1 MSLRLKLLAAFAYVL
16 VLVLIALEIPLV
28 LSLSSRVDSEVRSQ
42 AAAQAQVVAA
52 AASARI
58 GDREQLERVV
68 EQAGRDLGARVIVVG
83 PRGALLADSAGTGL
97 DDESYASR
105 PEIAAA
111 LAGTSKQG
119 TRHSET
125 LGEELLFTAVPVL
138 DDGRT
143 VGAVRV
149 TQSNEAVAER
159 VRRNVLVVVGV
170 GLAALVLGLGLAW
183 VLAGSL
189 ARPLRALAGT
199 ARRVEDGELDAR
211 AEVTGAREQQEV
223 AIAFN
228 EMTDR
233 LGQVLEAQREF
244 VGNASHQLRTP
255 LTGLRLR
262 LEAAGLKSDDPAVQH
277 ELELAEA
284 EVERLTRLLNSL
296 LTLARDGDRPVL
308 RAPVS
313 LRSASESAYERWL
326 PRAEASGHELTLDGN
341 GDAFVRA
348 ADEDVAIT
356 LDNLIENALVYTPA
370 GTTVTVTWDANGR
383 LAVLDEG
390 PGVPPGEERRVF
402 ERFRRGRTDRPG
414 TGLGLAI
421 VEALARRWGGSASI
435 STRDDGTGA
444 RAEVVLPLAVTTLM
458 RTVLLGL
465 LGLVLAVT
473 VGLGVHLVTRST
485 ISLPVVQLEP
495 APALAPAAA
504 TTTVTTTT
512 GEKTTERTETG
523 DETESVAPAAPAP
536 ATSSQEVETE
546 DDGSGRGRGRGRSGG
561 DGEDNSGKGGGDD
574 D

>member
-1 MSLRLKLLAAFAYVL
+1 VSLRLKLLVAFAYVL

-28 LSLSSRVDSEVRSQ
+28 LSLSSRVDGEVRSQ

-58 GDREQLERVV
+58 GDREQLARVV

-83 PRGALLADSAGTGL
+83 PRGGLLADSAGL
-97 DDESYASR
+97 RNESYADR
-105 PEIAAA
+105 PEIVSA
-111 LAGTSKQG
+111 LAGASQQG

-125 LGEELLFTAVPVL
+125 LGEELLFTAVPIL
-138 DDGRT
+138 DQGRT
-143 VGAVRV
+143 IGAVRV
-149 TQSNEAVAER
+149 TQSNEAVSER

-170 GLAALVLGLGLAW
+170 GLAALALGLGLAW

-199 ARRVEDGELDAR
+199 ARRVEEGELDAR

-223 AIAFN
+223 AVAFN

-262 LEAAGLKSDDPAVQH
+262 LEAAGLKSDDPAVQR

-296 LTLARDGDRPVL
+296 LTLARDGDRPTL
-308 RAPVS
+308 RAPAS
-313 LRSASESAYERWL
+313 LRGACEAAYQRWL
-326 PRAEASGHELTLDGN
+326 PRAEASGHTLALEGD

-370 GTTVTVTWDANGR
+370 GTIVTVTWDSSGR

-390 PGVPPGEERRVF
+390 PGVPPGEERQVF
-402 ERFRRGRTDRPG
+402 ERFRRGRSDRPG

-435 STRDDGTGA
+435 SNREGGTGA
-444 RAEVVLPLAVTTLM
+444 RAEVVLPPAVT
-458 RTVLLGL
+458 
-465 LGLVLAVT
+465 
-473 VGLGVHLVTRST
+473 S
-485 ISLPVVQLEP
+485 
-495 APALAPAAA
+495 
-504 TTTVTTTT
+504 
-512 GEKTTERTETG
+512 
-523 DETESVAPAAPAP
+523 
-536 ATSSQEVETE
+536 
-546 DDGSGRGRGRGRSGG
+546 
-561 DGEDNSGKGGGDD
+561 
-574 D
+574 

>member
-28 LSLSSRVDSEVRSQ
+28 LSLSSRVDNEVRSQ
-42 AAAQAQVVAA
+42 AASQAQVVAA

-58 GDREQLERVV
+58 GDRSELQRVV
-68 EQAGRDLGARVIVVG
+68 AQAGRDLGARVIVVG
-83 PRGALLADSAGTGL
+83 PRGGLLADSAGTEAAS
-97 DDESYASR
+97 ESYANR

-111 LAGTSKQG
+111 LDGGSRQG
-119 TRHSET
+119 TRHSDT

-138 DDGRT
+138 DQGRII
-143 VGAVRV
+143 GAVRV
-149 TQSNEAVAER
+149 TQSNAAVSER

-170 GLAALVLGLGLAW
+170 GLAALVLGLIIAW

-211 AEVTGAREQQEV
+211 ADVIGAREHQEV

-233 LGQVLEAQREF
+233 LGQALEAQREF

-262 LEAAGLKSDDPAVQH
+262 LEAAGLKSDDAAVRE

-296 LTLARDGDRPVL
+296 LTLARDGDRPTF

-313 LRSASESAYERWL
+313 LRSAAEAAYERWL
-326 PRAEASGHELTLDGN
+326 PRAEASGHSLALDGD
-341 GDAFVRA
+341 GDAFVRS

-356 LDNLIENALVYTPA
+356 LDNLIENALVYAPG
-370 GTTVTVTWDANGR
+370 GTTVTVTWDPNGR

-390 PGVPPGEERRVF
+390 PGVPPGDERRVF

-435 STRDDGTGA
+435 RMRDDRTGA
-444 RAEVVLPLAVTTLM
+444 RAEVVLPLA
-458 RTVLLGL
+458 
-465 LGLVLAVT
+465 
-473 VGLGVHLVTRST
+473 
-485 ISLPVVQLEP
+485 
-495 APALAPAAA
+495 
-504 TTTVTTTT
+504 
-512 GEKTTERTETG
+512 
-523 DETESVAPAAPAP
+523 
-536 ATSSQEVETE
+536 
-546 DDGSGRGRGRGRSGG
+546 GG
-561 DGEDNSGKGGGDD
+561 N
-574 D
+574 

>member
-28 LSLSSRVDSEVRSQ
+28 LSLSSRVDNEVRSQ
-42 AAAQAQVVAA
+42 AASQAQVVAA

-58 GDREQLERVV
+58 GNAGELQRVV
-68 EQAGRDLGARVIVVG
+68 AQAGRDLGARVIVVG
-83 PRGALLADSAGTGL
+83 PRGGLLADSAGTEVAS
-97 DDESYASR
+97 ESYANR

-111 LAGTSKQG
+111 LDGDSRQG
-119 TRHSET
+119 TRHSDT
-125 LGEELLFTAVPVL
+125 LGEGLLFTAVPVL
-138 DDGRT
+138 DEGRII
-143 VGAVRV
+143 GAVRV
-149 TQSNEAVAER
+149 TQSNAAVSER

-170 GLAALVLGLGLAW
+170 GLAALLLGLIIAW

-211 AEVTGAREQQEV
+211 ADVIGAREQQEV
-223 AIAFN
+223 ALAFN
-228 EMTDR
+228 EMTER
-233 LGQVLEAQREF
+233 LGQALEAQREF

-262 LEAAGLKSDDPAVQH
+262 LEAAGLKSEDAAVRR

-296 LTLARDGDRPVL
+296 LTLARDGDRPTFRV
-308 RAPVS
+308 PVS
-313 LRSASESAYERWL
+313 LRSAAEAAYERWL
-326 PRAEASGHELTLDGN
+326 PRARASGHSLALDGT
-341 GDAFVRA
+341 GDALVRS

-356 LDNLIENALVYTPA
+356 LDNLIENALVYAPA
-370 GTTVTVTWDANGR
+370 GTTVTVTWDQRGR

-435 STRDDGTGA
+435 RMREDRSGA
-444 RAEVVLPLAVTTLM
+444 RAEVVLPLA
-458 RTVLLGL
+458 
-465 LGLVLAVT
+465 
-473 VGLGVHLVTRST
+473 
-485 ISLPVVQLEP
+485 
-495 APALAPAAA
+495 
-504 TTTVTTTT
+504 
-512 GEKTTERTETG
+512 
-523 DETESVAPAAPAP
+523 
-536 ATSSQEVETE
+536 
-546 DDGSGRGRGRGRSGG
+546 
-561 DGEDNSGKGGGDD
+561 GGG
-574 D
+574 

>member
-1 MSLRLKLLAAFAYVL
+1 MTLRLKLLAAFAYVL
-16 VLVLIALEIPLV
+16 VLVLVALEIPLV
-28 LSLSSRVDSEVRSQ
+28 LSLSSRVDNEVRSQ
-42 AAAQAQVVAA
+42 AASQAQVVAA

-58 GDREQLERVV
+58 GDTSELQRVV

-83 PRGALLADSAGTGL
+83 PRGGLLADSSGTQTSQ
-97 DDESYASR
+97 SYADR

-111 LAGTSKQG
+111 LDGGSRQG
-119 TRHSET
+119 TRHSDT

-138 DDGRT
+138 DQGRI

-149 TQSNEAVAER
+149 TQSNAAVGER
-159 VRRNVLVVVGV
+159 VRRNVLVVVAV
-170 GLAALVLGLGLAW
+170 GLAALVLGLVLAW

-211 AEVTGAREQQEV
+211 ADVTGAREQQEV

-233 LGQVLEAQREF
+233 LGQALEAQREF

-262 LEAAGLKSDDPAVQH
+262 IEAAGTKSDDEAVRR

-296 LTLARDGDRPVL
+296 LTLARDGDRPTF

-313 LRSASESAYERWL
+313 LRNAAEAAYERWL
-326 PRAEASGHELTLDGN
+326 PRAEASGHSLALDGS
-341 GDAFVRA
+341 GDAFVRS

-356 LDNLIENALVYTPA
+356 LDNLIENALVYAPA
-370 GTTVTVTWDANGR
+370 GTRVTVTWDANGR

-390 PGVPPGEERRVF
+390 PGVAPGEERRVF

-421 VEALARRWGGSASI
+421 VDALARRWGGSASI
-435 STRDDGTGA
+435 AMRDDRAGA
-444 RAEVVLPLAVTTLM
+444 RAEVVLPLA
-458 RTVLLGL
+458 G
-465 LGLVLAVT
+465 
-473 VGLGVHLVTRST
+473 
-485 ISLPVVQLEP
+485 
-495 APALAPAAA
+495 
-504 TTTVTTTT
+504 
-512 GEKTTERTETG
+512 
-523 DETESVAPAAPAP
+523 
-536 ATSSQEVETE
+536 
-546 DDGSGRGRGRGRSGG
+546 GR
-561 DGEDNSGKGGGDD
+561 
-574 D
+574 

>member
-58 GDREQLERVV
+58 DDRAQLERVV

-83 PRGALLADSAGTGL
+83 PRGRLLADSAGTGL
-97 DDESYASR
+97 RSESYADR

-111 LAGTSKQG
+111 LAGTPKQG

-125 LGEELLFTAVPVL
+125 VGGELLFTAVPVL
-138 DDGRT
+138 DEGRT

-170 GLAALVLGLGLAW
+170 GLAALALGLGLAW

-262 LEAAGLKSDDPAVQH
+262 LEAAGLKTRRPRRTARARARRGGGGAADAAAQLAAHARARGRPADAACAGV
-277 ELELAEA
+277 ATGR
-284 EVERLTRLLNSL
+284 VRV
-296 LTLARDGDRPVL
+296 GL
-308 RAPVS
+308 RA
-313 LRSASESAYERWL
+313 LAAARRGER
-326 PRAEASGHELTLDGN
+326 P
-341 GDAFVRA
+341 
-348 ADEDVAIT
+348 
-356 LDNLIENALVYTPA
+356 PA
-370 GTTVTVTWDANGR
+370 GA
-383 LAVLDEG
+383 
-390 PGVPPGEERRVF
+390 
-402 ERFRRGRTDRPG
+402 RGR
-414 TGLGLAI
+414 
-421 VEALARRWGGSASI
+421 RRRASSAPP
-435 STRDDGTGA
+435 TRTS
-444 RAEVVLPLAVTTLM
+444 RS
-458 RTVLLGL
+458 
-465 LGLVLAVT
+465 
-473 VGLGVHLVTRST
+473 RST
-485 ISLPVVQLEP
+485 
-495 APALAPAAA
+495 
-504 TTTVTTTT
+504 T
-512 GEKTTERTETG
+512 
-523 DETESVAPAAPAP
+523 
-536 ATSSQEVETE
+536 
-546 DDGSGRGRGRGRSGG
+546 
-561 DGEDNSGKGGGDD
+561 
-574 D
+574 

>member
-42 AAAQAQVVAA
+42 ATAQAQVVAA

-58 GDREQLERVV
+58 GDRAQLQGVV
-68 EQAGRDLGARVIVVG
+68 AQAGRDLGARVIVVG
-83 PRGALLADSAGTGL
+83 PRGALLADSAGSGL
-97 DDESYASR
+97 RSESYANR
-105 PEIAAA
+105 PEIASA
-111 LAGTSKQG
+111 LAGTSRQG
-119 TRHSET
+119 TRHSDT
-125 LGEELLFTAVPVL
+125 VGEELLFTAVPIL
-138 DDGRT
+138 DQGRT

-149 TQSNEAVAER
+149 TQSNGAVSER

-170 GLAALVLGLGLAW
+170 GLAALALGLGLAW

-189 ARPLRALAGT
+189 ARPLRGLAHT

-211 AEVTGAREQQEV
+211 ADVTGAREQQEV

-233 LGQVLEAQREF
+233 LSQVLEAQREF

-262 LEAAGLKSDDPAVQH
+262 LEAAGLKSDDPAVQR
-277 ELELAEA
+277 ELDLAEA
-284 EVERLTRLLNSL
+284 EVARLTRLLNSL
-296 LTLARDGDRPVL
+296 LTLARDGDRPTL

-326 PRAEASGHELTLDGN
+326 PRAESSGHLLALDGD

-356 LDNLIENALVYTPA
+356 LDNLIENALVYAPA
-370 GTTVTVTWDANGR
+370 GTTVTVTWDPNGH

-390 PGVPPGEERRVF
+390 PGVPPGDERRVF
-402 ERFRRGRTDRPG
+402 ERFRRGRIDRPG

-435 STRDDGTGA
+435 STRDGGTGT
-444 RAEVVLPLAVTTLM
+444 RAEVVLPLA
-458 RTVLLGL
+458 G
-465 LGLVLAVT
+465 A
-473 VGLGVHLVTRST
+473 S
-485 ISLPVVQLEP
+485 
-495 APALAPAAA
+495 
-504 TTTVTTTT
+504 
-512 GEKTTERTETG
+512 
-523 DETESVAPAAPAP
+523 
-536 ATSSQEVETE
+536 
-546 DDGSGRGRGRGRSGG
+546 
-561 DGEDNSGKGGGDD
+561 
-574 D
+574 